1 MLEYAPAAAQ
11 RASAVGAHREAAAQ
25 YARALRFAGALPA
38 AERASLLEQRS
49 RECYLTDQND
59 AAVEA
64 ILEALECRRTL
75 GDRLG
80 EGDSLRWL
88 AQILWCPG
96 RTEEAARAGTEA
108 VAILEGLAPGREL
121 AAAWANRAFRFAAA
135 GHRSE
140 AWTWAERARSLAE
153 RLGEREIAVQAR
165 LTRDASR
172 PLADAWSGLIECL
185 ELAREAGHSGTVADT
200 MLTLVGLAVG
210 QRRYDLPVED
220 FLDQGVTHCEN
231 QGLERDRLY
240 FLSFAAR
247 RALDQGR
254 FAEAAELA
262 AAVLRVPRTSISP
275 RIRALEV
282 LGLVRARR
290 GDPGVW
296 EPLDEAWA
304 LAEPTGELPRLGSV
318 AAARAEAAWL
328 AGEPTRVAEAT
339 NAALALAVELDA
351 RTQAAELSVW
361 RRRAGLEEPLPAS
374 IGGPFALQ
382 LAGRFTEAEA
392 RWRKQGCPY
401 EAALALADANEEE
414 PLRRAFAELQEL
426 GATATAGV
434 VARRL
439 HDRGARGLARGPRP
453 STRRNPAGL
462 TARQLEVLELVADGL
477 RNAEIAERLV
487 LSQRTVEHHV
497 AAILRKLGVRSRAEA
512 TAHAVR
518 LGLVGPT

>member
-1 MLEYAPAAAQ
+1 MA
-11 RASAVGAHREAAAQ
+11 
-25 YARALRFAGALPA
+25 
-38 AERASLLEQRS
+38 
-49 RECYLTDQND
+49 
-59 AAVEA
+59 
-64 ILEALECRRTL
+64 ALECRRAV

-220 FLDQGVTHCEN
+220 FLEQGVTHCEN

-240 FLSFAAR
+240 FLSFARAGHSTRAGSR
-247 RALDQGR
+247 RR
-254 FAEAAELA
+254 
-262 AAVLRVPRTSISP
+262 PSSP
-275 RIRALEV
+275 RPFCAC
-282 LGLVRARR
+282 RARR
-290 GDPGVW
+290 SRRGSALWRCSASSAHGAATPGCGSRSTRRGRSRSRRVSCRGSAPSRGARRDGVARGRTDTRRRGDERGAGAGGGTRCANTGGRALRLAAPGRPGGAVAGVDRR
-296 EPLDEAWA
+296 PLRAATRRPLHGGRSA
-304 LAEPTGELPRLGSV
+304 LAEAGVPLRGGACAGRRERGGAATPRL
-318 AAARAEAAWL
+318 
-328 AGEPTRVAEAT
+328 
-339 NAALALAVELDA
+339 
-351 RTQAAELSVW
+351 
-361 RRRAGLEEPLPAS
+361 RR
-374 IGGPFALQ
+374 
-382 LAGRFTEAEA
+382 
-392 RWRKQGCPY
+392 
-401 EAALALADANEEE
+401 
-414 PLRRAFAELQEL
+414 LQEL

-439 HDRGARGLARGPRP
+439 HNRGARGLARGPRP
-453 STRRNPAGL
+453 STRRNPGGL

-487 LSQRTVEHHV
+487 S
-497 AAILRKLGVRSRAEA
+497 RSGRSSI
-512 TAHAVR
+512 TSR
-518 LGLVGPT
+518 RS